1 MYYTCKVDNKKSQ
14 ILQLKRC
21 YKCLISS
28 IKTPIINTLKALDTK
43 LPQNNALKSNNQNWD
58 GFDMYNSNELTL
70 SHDLIS
76 QNLPVMRDQCCLSPS
91 MYLSIKKEFYT
102 RNPLHNPTR
111 HLHEG

>member
-70 SHDLIS
+70 SHDNFPESACHERSVLS
-76 QNLPVMRDQCCLSPS
+76 Q
-91 MYLSIKKEFYT
+91 SIHVLVNKK
-102 RNPLHNPTR
+102 RILHTKSFTQS
-111 HLHEG
+111 HKTSS